1 MTPFEQMPTDQ
12 TLLLQQILTH
22 MNIMNGELGDVL
34 QRISALETQM
44 DNLLWMNRLVMGI
57 VITAIVGA
65 LLALIL
71 KVRKNGKKQ

>member
-22 MNIMNGELGDVL
+22 MNTMNGELGDVL